1 MGTMHFYPTGNRLS
15 PVGVMFCC
23 GKVWEGGF
31 NNLSR
36 DLFV

>member
-1 MGTMHFYPTGNRLS
+1 MGTIHFTLLERLS

-23 GKVWEGGF
+23 GKVQEGGF